1 MGALLSGSPTDLIVG
16 PGTWL
21 GMLTLVRMMIFD
33 AKRAKII
40 IFLLCVFSYFL
51 SSIYCKTLDMDWLFP
66 DVGVRVHLTRSN
78 IPHFSDS
85 FTFDSRLH
93 TRQGNGAAE
102 GLKFALIKLPARN
115 NNSDFWFNPISI
127 FHITGFSA
135 GIILSSKHFNLFFWK
150 FFWFVLIFWFLSCV
164 KLLIIDGWARATHT
178 HYAKW

>member
-1 MGALLSGSPTDLIVG
+1 MYVNQKVLRFYLPKMKISFFVIASMNDFFVKISGF
-16 PGTWL
+16 
-21 GMLTLVRMMIFD
+21 FD
-33 AKRAKII
+33 
-40 IFLLCVFSYFL
+40 F
-51 SSIYCKTLDMDWLFP
+51 
-66 DVGVRVHLTRSN
+66 N

-150 FFWFVLIFWFLSCV
+150 FFWFVLIYWFLSCV

-178 HYAKW
+178 HYAKWLSAVS